1 MIENALSPL
10 HAKDWDAAAAR
21 HLLNRAGFGVPEG
34 RVRTL
39 ARMSPDEAVRSLV
52 DFERVASAVEE
63 PPFIVGRLELLGH
76 WKAVGKLEGTERQE
90 ATRAH
95 NRREREAVQRLKVWW
110 LERMATTPRPLE
122 EKLALFWHGHFATS
136 ASKVQ
141 SSYMNFALNTTF
153 RENGAGNLK
162 RLTRLVGQS
171 PAMLRYLDNDRNTKF
186 KPNENWAR
194 ELMELFTLG
203 IGNYSEEDI
212 KNSARAFTGWTNWEL
227 RFIYDERRHDY
238 GPKTFLG
245 KRGDFDGWD
254 IVDMIYA
261 QPRAAEFICAKLWS
275 FFAHDN
281 PDQEIVEGLARTL
294 RESNYELKPLL
305 IQLFT
310 ARGFYGPKAQGTQ
323 IKSPTQFVI
332 QLAHDLGLDPVPYA
346 DMAKTSA
353 HLGQDL
359 LMPPNVK
366 GWDGGRA
373 WINAN
378 TLLDRYNAPKELIYA
393 SAEASQSPDR
403 ENNMMV
409 SAGGDGAVMRRTS
422 QARWKKFQVHMR
434 GLPPGDRQALRGR
447 MEEADSARAR
457 TGIMLEVVLK
467 ETLGRVWDPREAF
480 GGMTRGTPRELAD
493 YLATRYLNATLAPE
507 QRRALTLSLT
517 QDQPVNDVLE
527 LKEIPTSALNAT
539 LQLLFSMAE
548 YQLC

>member
-1 MIENALSPL
+1 MTVNALAPL

-21 HLLNRAGFGVPEG
+21 HLLNRAGFGVPEE

-63 PPFIVGRLELLGH
+63 PPFIVGRLELLGY
-76 WKAVGKLEGTERQE
+76 WKAVNKLERTERQE
-90 ATRAH
+90 ANRKH

-110 LERMATTPRPLE
+110 LERMVTTPRPLE

-203 IGNYSEEDI
+203 IGNYSEDDI
-212 KNSARAFTGWTNWEL
+212 KNSARAFTGWTNSEL
-227 RFIYDERRHDY
+227 RFMYDERRHDY

-275 FFAHDN
+275 FFAHEN

-294 RESNYELKPLL
+294 RESNYELEPLL

-359 LMPPNVK
+359 LAPPNVK

-378 TLLDRYNAPKELIYA
+378 TLLDRYNAPKELIHA
-393 SAEASQSPDR
+393 SAEASQSSGR
-403 ENNMMV
+403 ENNMM
-409 SAGGDGAVMRRTS
+409 AGGRPAAM
-422 QARWKKFQVHMR
+422 QAKNKARWKKFQDHMR
-434 GLPPGDRQALRGR
+434 GLPPGERQVLRGR
-447 MEEADSARAR
+447 MEEANSARTR
-457 TGIMLEVVLK
+457 TSIMREVVLK
-467 ETLGRVWDPREAF
+467 EALGRVWDPREAF
-480 GGMTRGTPRELAD
+480 AGIAQGTPRELAD
-493 YLATRYLNATLAPE
+493 YLATRYLNTMLAPE
-507 QRRALTLSLT
+507 QRRALALSLT
-517 QDQPVNDVLE
+517 QNQPVSGALE
-527 LKEIPTSALNAT
+527 LKEIPKSALNAT
-539 LQLLFSMAE
+539 LHLLFSMAE